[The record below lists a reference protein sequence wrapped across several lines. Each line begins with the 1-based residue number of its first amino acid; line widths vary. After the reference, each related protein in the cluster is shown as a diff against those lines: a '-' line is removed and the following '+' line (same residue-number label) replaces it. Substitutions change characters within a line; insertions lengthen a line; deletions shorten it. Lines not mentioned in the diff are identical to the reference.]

1 MQNVNVLCK
10 YMYLCKQVHF
20 IVSCQVGHIPA
31 GKQNLLYGIIKPT
44 PNQIDFFMSCINY
57 SILKRLHPQYV
68 TNCNSY
74 FYTLKGK

>member
-1 MQNVNVLCK
+1 MMQNVNVLCK

-44 PNQIDFFMSCINY
+44 PNQIDFLCHVLI
-57 SILKRLHPQYV
+57 
-68 TNCNSY
+68 
-74 FYTLKGK
+74 TLF